1 MSLLMKIYSCRYC
14 TSLSSGRF
22 SCCDPHWYYNEVTE
36 QGPFTFSVILP
47 VACPYKREIT
57 VILCTIF

>member
-1 MSLLMKIYSCRYC
+1 MKIGSFRYC

-22 SCCDPHWYYNEVTE
+22 SCSDPHWYYKEVNE

-57 VILCTIF
+57 VILLNIF